1 MKKFF
6 LTCLCASLLAEDSP
20 SAQFSILLGGGVQN
34 LKSNISTQTNKGFLR
49 NYDVSQRDFFSF
61 PLLGFEFDYQE
72 SGNQIFLK
80 NYNGRDLSG
89 ISMGYGKSYGSWKT
103 TLKLVSS
110 LREQAYENP
119 YQIGDRNRTDVLK
132 IALKLTQDYQ
142 IGDYQR
148 IFVSYLLANNHYEKE
163 TMPFDTLK
171 RGSIMQ
177 QFEMGLDWT
186 LVHINAFVDYN
197 NAEGSAETFG
207 RVGFA
212 LGGFWKFENDVV
224 LSSDISLARQMAS
237 DKNPIFDAKN
247 NATIFQISLNLT
259 KLQLFNQPNLFAFA
273 HYGFENRNSEISFL
287 DETFSGFLLG
297 VGFRF

>member
-6 LTCLCASLLAEDSP
+6 LTCLCATLLAEDSP
-20 SAQFSILLGGGVQN
+20 FTQFSIILGGGVQN

-72 SGNQIFLK
+72 SGHHIFLK

-89 ISMGYGKSYGSWKT
+89 ISMGYGKSYNSWKT

-171 RGSIMQ
+171 RESIMQ

-247 NATIFQISLNLT
+247 NAIIFQISLNLT

-273 HYGFENRNSEISFL
+273 HYGFENHNSEISFL
-287 DETFSGFLLG
+287 DESFSSFLLG